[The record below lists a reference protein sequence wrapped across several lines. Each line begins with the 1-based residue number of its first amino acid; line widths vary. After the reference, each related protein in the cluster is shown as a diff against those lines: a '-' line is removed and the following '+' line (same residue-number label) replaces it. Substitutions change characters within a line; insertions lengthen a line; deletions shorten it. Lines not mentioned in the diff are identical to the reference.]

1 MVGRLRPSSTWC
13 RRCDAC
19 PTWRAL
25 YVGAKK
31 MADDLVEH
39 MPGQARITTV
49 LADASGL
56 YIVRRLNAWS
66 WIDSPDTRRPPLC

>member
-1 MVGRLRPSSTWC
+1 
-13 RRCDAC
+13 
-19 PTWRAL
+19 
-25 YVGAKK
+25 

-66 WIDSPDTRRPPLC
+66 WFDSPDTRRPPLC